1 MDKKLENK
9 EPEILSFETSGAFEK
24 WLAKHH
30 NKVNG
35 ILLRFYKKESGKKSI
50 TYKEAVDEAL
60 CYGWIDGRANK
71 FDDGSWIQKF
81 TPRGARSIWSKK
93 NTANVER
100 LTSLGKMRPPGLE
113 EVEKAKADGRWAKA
127 YDSPKDMQLPD
138 DFMKALTKN
147 KKANAFFETLNKA
160 NKYAIGWRL
169 QTAKRPETK
178 EKRIKAIV
186 EMLSKQ
192 QKFH

>member
-9 EPEILSFETSGAFEK
+9 VPGILSFETPGAFEK

-30 NKVNG
+30 SKVNG
-35 ILLRFYKKESGKKSI
+35 ILLRFYKKESGKNSI

-60 CYGWIDGRANK
+60 CYGWIDGRGNK
-71 FDDGSWIQKF
+71 FDDESWIQKF

-93 NTANVER
+93 NTDNIER
-100 LTSLGKMRPPGLE
+100 LTSLGKMRSPGLE
-113 EVEKAKADGRWAKA
+113 EVEKAKAGGRWAKA

-138 DFMKALTKN
+138 DFMKALAKN
-147 KKANAFFETLNKA
+147 KKAKAFFETLNKT
-160 NKYAIGWRL
+160 NNYAIGWRL
-169 QTAKRPETK
+169 QTAKKPETK